1 MPARAPRRPARRAP
15 GRRPW
20 VSDRSSASVW
30 HTCVSKRRCADGS
43 SGRGGGAGG
52 AAAAAV
58 RRSNGRGRCRRS
70 RGGRRHR
77 RGQSRR
83 RRQRPPRRARDGASA
98 PRPGNRDLDG
108 RRARGALG
116 RGGAGNRRCGLPGE
130 SRRERDG
137 GRAERARECEA
148 GAEAAASSSRPGSA
162 ELGRVGPSGQRS
174 SVVAGRRDDPARG
187 EPFDRQRPS
196 VGKVDGRQ
204 RPVRSRK
211 LRGARGTQAPAE
223 RHGCGRA
230 WHGSHAATLRARRC
244 DVTVPLCDG
253 DVRRAPGARRA
264 TASCRASISPSST
277 SWS

>member
-1 MPARAPRRPARRAP
+1 MPARAPRGPARRAP
-15 GRRPW
+15 GRRPS
-20 VSDRSSASVW
+20 VSDRSSTSVW
-30 HTCVSKRRCADGS
+30 HRCARERRCARELGQ
-43 SGRGGGAGG
+43 GRRRRPSRGR
-52 AAAAAV
+52 
-58 RRSNGRGRCRRS
+58 RRSNGGGRCRRS

-98 PRPGNRDLDG
+98 PRPGNRDLNG

-130 SRRERDG
+130 SRREGDG
-137 GRAERARECEA
+137 GRAERAREGEA
-148 GAEAAASSSRPGSA
+148 SAEAAASSSRPGSA

-187 EPFDRQRPS
+187 EPFDGQRPS

-204 RPVRSRK
+204 RPVRSGK

-230 WHGSHAATLRARRC
+230 WHGSHAATLRAPA
-244 DVTVPLCDG
+244 VT
-253 DVRRAPGARRA
+253 
-264 TASCRASISPSST
+264 
-277 SWS
+277 